1 MMRSIC
7 QGCWKEEYNTC
18 VLILFPTR
26 LPGTS
31 SLTRRHWPESDDT
44 DSISVVCLSLINIV
58 HGSNIIANSIALRQV
73 LSSRVCWY
81 EYWYMHNTVGSHHMG
96 DEYSP
101 LPPPWRTHCFRI
113 LFSSIF
119 HSQHKSSEIHGKER
133 YLHNFYVSWALHG
146 EGNTIGNSGY
156 WALDK
161 TEISLK
167 AQQRSWQGD
176 LKGTTCFWRLT
187 AIWPIEK
194 VHTRRS
200 PQSSHMHIVLTMYLY
215 NFKEK
220 TP

>member
-1 MMRSIC
+1 MGNQWVVSIRAWTP
-7 QGCWKEEYNTC
+7 QKG
-18 VLILFPTR
+18 
-26 LPGTS
+26 
-31 SLTRRHWPESDDT
+31 
-44 DSISVVCLSLINIV
+44 SVGQSEQ
-58 HGSNIIANSIALRQV
+58 AAPWSIALRQV
-73 LSSRVCWY
+73 LSNRVCWY
-81 EYWYMHNTVGSHHMG
+81 RMHNTVGSHHRG
-96 DEYSP
+96 DKHSP
-101 LPPPWRTHCFRI
+101 LPPPRRTHCFSI

>member
-1 MMRSIC
+1 MGNQWVVSIRAWTP
-7 QGCWKEEYNTC
+7 QKG
-18 VLILFPTR
+18 
-26 LPGTS
+26 
-31 SLTRRHWPESDDT
+31 
-44 DSISVVCLSLINIV
+44 SVGQSEQ
-58 HGSNIIANSIALRQV
+58 AAPWSIALRQV

-81 EYWYMHNTVGSHHMG
+81 EYWYMHNTVGSHHRG

-101 LPPPWRTHCFRI
+101 LPPPRRTHCFSI

-167 AQQRSWQGD
+167 AQQRSWQGHF
-176 LKGTTCFWRLT
+176 KGTTCFWRLT